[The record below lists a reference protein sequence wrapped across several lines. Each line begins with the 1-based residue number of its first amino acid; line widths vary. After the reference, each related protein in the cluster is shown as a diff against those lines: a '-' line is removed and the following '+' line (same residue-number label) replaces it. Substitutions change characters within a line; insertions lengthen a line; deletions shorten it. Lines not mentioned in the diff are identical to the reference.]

1 MRKYNSLY
9 TPSKVFILWRISDSS
24 RFPKRLFIAYAAFFI
39 RTDCQASGSA
49 GAAPRHLAELRLR
62 GSSLLAPGE
71 ITPVFAL
78 PLRRAYAVVN
88 CYWKTPLLDSRSL
101 LPLNSR
107 HFGNSSFFPYCL
119 SPVRDVSA

>member
-1 MRKYNSLY
+1 VTYQRSVTFSQTLIYCLRHILY
-9 TPSKVFILWRISDSS
+9 LPIVKLAEARVPVSDPS
-24 RFPKRLFIAYAAFFI
+24 RFLKRLFIAY
-39 RTDCQASGSA
+39 
-49 GAAPRHLAELRLR
+49 AAPRHLAELRLR

-78 PLRRAYAVVN
+78 PLRRAYAAVN

-107 HFGNSSFFPYCL
+107 HFGNSSFFLYCL